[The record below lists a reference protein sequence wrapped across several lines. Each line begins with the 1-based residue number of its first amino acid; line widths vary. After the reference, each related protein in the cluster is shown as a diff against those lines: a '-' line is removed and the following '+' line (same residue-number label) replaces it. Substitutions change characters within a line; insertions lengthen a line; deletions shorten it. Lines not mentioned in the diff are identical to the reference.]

1 MGCSR
6 RSVDCPLAGWLVVL
20 LVEAITSQVI
30 YLMHISSISLHS
42 TRVVVV
48 VVDGSTNCRLAL

>member
-1 MGCSR
+1 M
-6 RSVDCPLAGWLVVL
+6 DCPLAGMVVL